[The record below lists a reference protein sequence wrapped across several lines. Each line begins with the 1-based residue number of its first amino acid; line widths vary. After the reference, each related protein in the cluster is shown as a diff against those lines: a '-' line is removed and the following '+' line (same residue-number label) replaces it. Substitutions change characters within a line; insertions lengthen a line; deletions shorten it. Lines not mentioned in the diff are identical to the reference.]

1 MEGQLWC
8 YAFWMDKTTVTGW
21 AFNLCLN
28 NEMEEG
34 KEWFP
39 SSRFSGGMEGRCLP
53 PLRGERTRSSPPGIS
68 GKAAGA
74 RRS

>member
-34 KEWFP
+34 NEWLVAYP
-39 SSRFSGGMEGRCLP
+39 E
-53 PLRGERTRSSPPGIS
+53 E
-68 GKAAGA
+68 AADV
-74 RRS
+74 SQQPI